1 MTGVNKN
8 FSVRERRGFHL
19 RQTAKM
25 ILYYRIY
32 EATV

>member
-8 FSVRERRGFHL
+8 FSVRESKGFHL